1 MSDAP
6 DTPTTIPE
14 THDAALRI
22 GEKLATTT
30 NQHSI
35 LTRDGSP
42 ALKFGPDRN
51 NQWVLCDADLDGAV
65 RIAQRAL
72 FGHDSPH
79 GLENKALA
87 RSVALSPSYDYSQ
100 KPSVISDEDADLPHV
115 NLDSYNTEIR
125 HPFWENFEPS
135 ARPMDDWQ
143 LLAGHM
149 QRVHLELMSRLVAG
163 HDPRPAFM
171 KIAAMRPAVQA
182 VQRANSL
189 PHEQPYH
196 LYRTHHY
203 LVMQNWSHD
212 PAEAVKQI
220 RAFLKENVA
229 VRCTVKCDPKNA
241 AELSLSNWFYLIKPA
256 GGDLIT
262 VSHRHD
268 YLAVNQDTGE
278 IAVLDRT
285 EISQMHG

>member
-1 MSDAP
+1 MSATP
-6 DTPTTIPE
+6 DTPATIPE
-14 THDAALRI
+14 AHHAALRI

-35 LTRDGSP
+35 FTRDGSP
-42 ALKFGPDRN
+42 TLKFGPDWN
-51 NQWVLCDADLDGAV
+51 NQWMLCDADLDGAV
-65 RIAQRAL
+65 RIARRAL

-79 GLENKALA
+79 ELEDKA
-87 RSVALSPSYDYSQ
+87 VALSPSYDYSQ

-115 NLDSYNTEIR
+115 DLGSYHTEIR

-135 ARPMDDWQ
+135 ARPLDDWR

-163 HDPRPAFM
+163 HDPRPALM
-171 KIAAMRPAVQA
+171 KIAAMGPAVEA
-182 VQRANSL
+182 VQQARAL
-189 PHEQPYH
+189 PHERPYH

-203 LVMQNWSHD
+203 LVMQNWSNNS
-212 PAEAVKQI
+212 AEAMKQI

-241 AELSLSNWFYLIKPA
+241 DELSLSNWFYLIKPV

-262 VSHRHD
+262 VPHHG
-268 YLAVNQDTGE
+268 YLAVDQDTGE
-278 IAVLDRT
+278 IAVFDRT

>member
-1 MSDAP
+1 MSATP
-6 DTPTTIPE
+6 DTPATIPE
-14 THDAALRI
+14 AHHAALRI

-35 LTRDGSP
+35 FTRDGSP
-42 ALKFGPDRN
+42 TLKFGPDWN
-51 NQWVLCDADLDGAV
+51 NQWMLCDADLDGAV
-65 RIAQRAL
+65 RIARRAL

-79 GLENKALA
+79 ELEDKA
-87 RSVALSPSYDYSQ
+87 VALSPSYDYSQ

-115 NLDSYNTEIR
+115 NLGSYYTEIR

-135 ARPMDDWQ
+135 ARPLDDWR

-163 HDPRPAFM
+163 HDPRPALM
-171 KIAAMRPAVQA
+171 KIAAMGPAVEA
-182 VQRANSL
+182 VQQARAL
-189 PHEQPYH
+189 PHERPYH

-203 LVMQNWSHD
+203 LVMQNWSNNS
-212 PAEAVKQI
+212 AEAMKQI

-241 AELSLSNWFYLIKPA
+241 DELSLSNWFYLIKPV

-262 VSHRHD
+262 VPHHG
-268 YLAVNQDTGE
+268 YLAVDQDTGE
-278 IAVLDRT
+278 IAVFDRT

>member
-1 MSDAP
+1 MSATP
-6 DTPTTIPE
+6 DTPATIPE
-14 THDAALRI
+14 AHHAALRI

-35 LTRDGSP
+35 FTRDGSP
-42 ALKFGPDRN
+42 TLKFGPDWN
-51 NQWVLCDADLDGAV
+51 NQWMLCDADLDGAV
-65 RIAQRAL
+65 RIARRAL

-79 GLENKALA
+79 ELEDKA
-87 RSVALSPSYDYSQ
+87 VALSPSYDYSQ

-115 NLDSYNTEIR
+115 NLGSYYTEIR

-135 ARPMDDWQ
+135 ARPLDDWR

-163 HDPRPAFM
+163 HDPRPALM
-171 KIAAMRPAVQA
+171 KIAAMGPAVEA
-182 VQRANSL
+182 VQQARAL

-203 LVMQNWSHD
+203 LVMQNWSHN

-241 AELSLSNWFYLIKPA
+241 DELSLSNWFYLIKPT

-262 VSHRHD
+262 VPHHG
-268 YLAVNQDTGE
+268 YLAVDQDTGE
-278 IAVLDRT
+278 IAVFDRT

>member
-1 MSDAP
+1 MSDTP

-14 THDAALRI
+14 AHDAALRI

-35 LTRDGSP
+35 FTRDGSP
-42 ALKFGPDRN
+42 TLKFGPDWN
-51 NQWVLCDADLDGAV
+51 NQWMMCDADLDGAV

-72 FGHDSPH
+72 FGHDSPY
-79 GLENKALA
+79 GLEDKAVA
-87 RSVALSPSYDYSQ
+87 RSVALSPSYNSHPQESGVTD
-100 KPSVISDEDADLPHV
+100 DEDANLPRVH
-115 NLDSYNTEIR
+115 LDSYNTEIK

-135 ARPMDDWQ
+135 ARPLDDWR

-171 KIAAMRPAVQA
+171 KIAAMRSAVQA
-182 VQRANSL
+182 VQRASS
-189 PHEQPYH
+189 PHREQPYH

-203 LVMQNWSHD
+203 LVMQNWSNNS
-212 PAEAVKQI
+212 AEAAKQI

-241 AELSLSNWFYLIKPA
+241 DELSLSNWFYLIKPV

-262 VSHRHD
+262 VPHHG
-268 YLAVNQDTGE
+268 YLAVEQDTGE
-278 IAVLDRT
+278 IAVFNRA
-285 EISQMHG
+285 EISQMHD

>member
-1 MSDAP
+1 MSDTP

-14 THDAALRI
+14 AHDAALRI

-35 LTRDGSP
+35 FTRDGSP
-42 ALKFGPDRN
+42 TLKFGPDWN
-51 NQWVLCDADLDGAV
+51 NQWMLCDADLDGAV
-65 RIAQRAL
+65 SIAQRAL

-79 GLENKALA
+79 ELEDKA
-87 RSVALSPSYDYSQ
+87 VALSPSYDSSQ
-100 KPSVISDEDADLPHV
+100 KPSGISDEDANLPYV
-115 NLDSYNTEIR
+115 RLDSSTTEIR

-135 ARPMDDWQ
+135 ARPLDDWR

-163 HDPRPAFM
+163 HDPRPALM

-182 VQRANSL
+182 VQQARSL
-189 PHEQPYH
+189 LHEQPYH

-203 LVMQNWSHD
+203 LVMQNWSNNS
-212 PAEAVKQI
+212 AEAAKQI

-241 AELSLSNWFYLIKPA
+241 GELSLWNWFYLIKPV

-262 VSHRHD
+262 VPHHG
-268 YLAVNQDTGE
+268 YLAVDQDTGE
-278 IAVLDRT
+278 IAVFDRT

>member
-1 MSDAP
+1 MSDTP
-6 DTPTTIPE
+6 DTPATIPE
-14 THDAALRI
+14 AYKAALQI

-30 NQHSI
+30 NRDS
-35 LTRDGSP
+35 TFPRDGSP
-42 ALKFGPDRN
+42 ALKFGPDWN
-51 NQWVLCDADLDGAV
+51 NQWMLCDADLDGAV

-72 FGHDSPH
+72 FGHDNPYGS
-79 GLENKALA
+79 EDKAI
-87 RSVALSPSYDYSQ
+87 ALSPSYNSHSQ
-100 KPSVISDEDADLPHV
+100 KSGVTSDEDADLPYV
-115 NLDSYNTEIR
+115 RLDSYNTEIR

-135 ARPMDDWQ
+135 VRPLNDWQ
-143 LLAGHM
+143 LLTGHM

-163 HDPRPAFM
+163 HDPRPALM

-182 VQRANSL
+182 VQRASGL
-189 PHEQPYH
+189 HHEQPYH

-203 LVMQNWSHD
+203 LVMQNWSNNS
-212 PAEAVKQI
+212 AEAMKQI

-241 AELSLSNWFYLIKPA
+241 DALPLSNWFYLIKPV

-262 VSHRHD
+262 VPHHG
-268 YLAVNQDTGE
+268 YLAVDQDTGE
-278 IAVLDRT
+278 IAVFDRT

>member
-1 MSDAP
+1 MSATP
-6 DTPTTIPE
+6 DTPATIPE
-14 THDAALRI
+14 AHNAALRI

-35 LTRDGSP
+35 FTRDGSP
-42 ALKFGPDRN
+42 TLKFGPDWN
-51 NQWVLCDADLDGAV
+51 NQWMLCDADLDGAV
-65 RIAQRAL
+65 RIARRAL

-79 GLENKALA
+79 ELEDKA
-87 RSVALSPSYDYSQ
+87 VALSPSYDYSQ

-115 NLDSYNTEIR
+115 NLGSYYTEIR

-135 ARPMDDWQ
+135 ARPLDDWR

-163 HDPRPAFM
+163 HDPRPALM
-171 KIAAMRPAVQA
+171 KIAAMGPAVEA
-182 VQRANSL
+182 VQQARAL
-189 PHEQPYH
+189 PHERPYH

-203 LVMQNWSHD
+203 LVMQNWSHS

-220 RAFLKENVA
+220 RAFLKENAA

-241 AELSLSNWFYLIKPA
+241 DELSLSNWFYLIKPT

-262 VSHRHD
+262 VPHHG
-268 YLAVNQDTGE
+268 YLAVDQDTGE
-278 IAVLDRT
+278 IAVFDRT

>member
-1 MSDAP
+1 MSDTP

-14 THDAALRI
+14 AHDAALRI

-30 NQHSI
+30 NPHSI
-35 LTRDGSP
+35 FTHNGSP
-42 ALKFGPDRN
+42 TLKFGPDWN
-51 NQWVLCDADLDGAV
+51 NQWMLCEADLDGAV

-72 FGHDSPH
+72 FGQESPH
-79 GLENKALA
+79 ELEDKV
-87 RSVALSPSYDYSQ
+87 VALSPSYDYSQ
-100 KPSVISDEDADLPHV
+100 KPSVISDEDADLPYV
-115 NLDSYNTEIR
+115 NLGPYYTEIR

-135 ARPMDDWQ
+135 VRPLDDWR

-163 HDPRPAFM
+163 HDPRPALM
-171 KIAAMRPAVQA
+171 KIAAMRPAVEA
-182 VQRANSL
+182 VQQARSL
-189 PHEQPYH
+189 LREQPYH

-203 LVMQNWSHD
+203 LVMQNWSNN
-212 PAEAVKQI
+212 PTEAAKQI

-241 AELSLSNWFYLIKPA
+241 AELSLPNWFYLIKPA

-262 VSHRHD
+262 VPHHG

-278 IAVLDRT
+278 IVVFNRT
-285 EISQMHG
+285 EIAQMHG